1 MTRYELWLR
10 RIQFNDD
17 GTEALE
23 WQLVKA
29 ALINESVI
37 DAEVLEER
45 PIRTVRQSG
54 RWSRLPGLLTVA
66 WLVATAMTGVIG
78 LWGGGQ

>member
-29 ALINESVI
+29 ALINEFI
-37 DAEVLEER
+37 EAEVREER
-45 PIRTVRQSG
+45 VIRQPD
-54 RWSRLPGLLTVA
+54 RWNRLPGLLTVA
-66 WLVATAMTGVIG
+66 WLVATAMAGVIG